1 TERGEGGEGY
11 EDDPG
16 RKEKFELTGKSVD
29 FLGFRQLRHLLGS
42 LGRSSLGRHETAH
55 LAKGIEA
62 YQESK
67 EYEFG
72 DTINLDIA
80 ATLTRSISREG
91 LNTSI
96 NLEYSDLM
104 VRQTEYES

>member
-11 EDDPG
+11 EDDPS
-16 RKEKFELTGKSVD
+16 RKDKFELTAKSVD

-55 LAKGIEA
+55 LRAGIEA
-62 YQESK
+62 YK
-67 EYEFG
+67 EAKECQFG
-72 DTINLDIA
+72 GTINLDIA
-80 ATLTRSISREG
+80 STLSRSISREG
-91 LNTSI
+91 LSSSI

-104 VRQTEYES
+104 VR